1 MVYIP
6 PNTGNPKKPEK
17 EKKAKNFDIKVY
29 LIYAVLVVAV
39 FLVLKIYLKSNKKWL
54 NKVNY
59 SDKAQAFAKK
69 SNRFRL
75 PQKILSVFSFSK
87 NVFVKPTDPKKLKS
101 QNLVLNGIFLST
113 EKKLALINNVIVK
126 EGDKIG
132 DAIVLQINSDFVELE
147 NSSSRFK
154 LRPYKK

>member
-1 MVYIP
+1 MGNIP
-6 PNTGNPKKPEK
+6 PNTVNPNKPEK

-29 LIYAVLVVAV
+29 LLYAALVVAL
-39 FLVLKIYLKSNKKWL
+39 FFVLKIYLNSTKKGQ
-54 NKVNY
+54 NTANY
-59 SDKAQAFAKK
+59 ADKAYSFVKK

-75 PQKILSVFSFSK
+75 PQKILSVFSSSK
-87 NVFVKPTDPKKLKS
+87 KVFVKQTGQEKLKS
-101 QNLVLNGIFLST
+101 QNLVLNGILFSP

-132 DAIVLQINSDFVELE
+132 DAIVLQINENFVELE
-147 NSSSRFK
+147 NRSSKFK